1 MSHRRPP
8 LPALLLAAAA
18 CLWLA
23 AAALV
28 AGPAPQG
35 PGRDPEI
42 EDASDAQPPGEERL
56 IVTLDTDVRAQL
68 RLAFPEIA
76 GVSRYGGD
84 FGRAARELDATLRND
99 LEQSGVF
106 EIQGPWAFR
115 VLELTGELGRDFE
128 QYRSLGNELVL
139 LGEVRPERDR
149 LVFEGRL
156 YDLASGQSVL
166 AKRYRGPLDAA
177 RRIAHVFADEVIEY
191 ASGRRGISQ
200 TRIAYT
206 SERGGRKEIWVM
218 DFDGANQRAVTAHR
232 STSMSPAW
240 SPSSAALLYTSFVNG
255 APGIYR
261 ADLASGRKFPVVT
274 DGDQN
279 ISPTFS
285 PDGRRIAFSRA
296 LGGNS
301 EIFVADADGSNLRRL
316 THSPAIDTNPAWSP
330 TGGQIAF
337 TSSRAGNPHLFV
349 MDAEGTDVRRV
360 STAGNLND
368 GASWGPEGDRVTY
381 STRRRGNGFDVAVT
395 DLVTL
400 DTRVLTS
407 GPGSHEDPSFS
418 PDGRRIAFS
427 SNRSGS
433 RQIWVM
439 SADGSDLRGLTGE
452 GSNSLPA
459 WSPYPTR

>member
-8 LPALLLAAAA
+8 ILAFALAAAG
-18 CLWLA
+18 CLWMA

-35 PGRDPEI
+35 PRQDPEV
-42 EDASDAQPPGEERL
+42 EDASDAQAPDPERFV
-56 IVTLDTDVRAQL
+56 VTLDTDVRPFI
-68 RLAFPEIA
+68 RLAFPEIE
-76 GVSRYGGD
+76 GVNRYGGD
-84 FGRAARELDATLRND
+84 FGRAARELDATLRSD
-99 LEQSGVF
+99 LDQSGIL

-115 VLELTGELGRDFE
+115 VLDLTGDLAHDFE
-128 QYRSLGNELVL
+128 QYRSLGNEILL
-139 LGEVRPERDR
+139 LGEIRPERDR

-177 RRIAHVFADEVIEY
+177 RRIAHVFADEVIEFLG
-191 ASGRRGISQ
+191 GRRGLAQ

-218 DFDGANQRAVTAHR
+218 DYDGANQRPVTAHR

-261 ADLASGRKFPVVT
+261 AELSSGRKFPVVT

-301 EIFVADADGSNLRRL
+301 EIFVANADGSGLRRL
-316 THSPAIDTNPAWSP
+316 THSPAIDTSPAWSP
-330 TGGQIAF
+330 TGGAIAF
-337 TSSRAGNPHLFV
+337 TSNRAGNPHVFV
-349 MDAEGTDVRRV
+349 MDAEGTDVRRI
-360 STAGNLND
+360 STGGNLND
-368 GASWGPEGDRVTY
+368 GASWGPEGDRVAY
-381 STRRRGNGFDVAVT
+381 SSRRRGELDVAVT

-407 GPGSHEDPSFS
+407 GRGSHEDPTFS
-418 PDGRRIAFS
+418 PDGRRIAFAS
-427 SNRSGS
+427 TRSGS

-439 SADGSDLRGLTGE
+439 DADGGNVRGLTGE

-459 WSPYPTR
+459 WSPYPPR